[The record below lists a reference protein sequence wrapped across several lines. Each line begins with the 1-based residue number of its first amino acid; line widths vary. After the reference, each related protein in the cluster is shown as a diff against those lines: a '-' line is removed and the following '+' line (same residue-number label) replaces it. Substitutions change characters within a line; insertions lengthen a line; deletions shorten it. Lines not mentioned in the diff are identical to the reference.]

1 MKSRWGLGISLVF
14 AHTLNSSGVVSMAL
28 AVIITPW
35 KPGSLP
41 YLLQEGNGEHCYQ
54 AAYILGFPYF
64 VANILFNSNRTTQQH
79 LSSVTIGKSNH
90 ILSSVTSAAQGWEI
104 HRPDLCNISSLKA
117 EGQRSNVGLADISQS
132 KMCDVIYP
140 MFTRI
145 HKHERTLEKRSQSLP
160 IIHSAL
166 THLGDAQR

>member
-1 MKSRWGLGISLVF
+1 M
-14 AHTLNSSGVVSMAL
+14 
-28 AVIITPW
+28 
-35 KPGSLP
+35 
-41 YLLQEGNGEHCYQ
+41 HCYQ
-54 AAYILGFPYF
+54 VAYILGFAYF
-64 VANILFNSNRTTQQH
+64 VANILFNTNRTAQRY
-79 LSSVTIGKSNH
+79 LSSVTIGKCNH

-166 THLGDAQR
+166 THLDDAQR